1 MTLVIR
7 TYTKISCAN
16 AGKFD
21 LPHALR
27 ILKIR
32 NADKNTKIC
41 RAKRV
46 NSNGN
51 ILYTFLI
58 DENIDE
64 LIHPDEY
71 TCYRQRRL

>member
-1 MTLVIR
+1 MHKQNILAFRLTLVIR

-41 RAKRV
+41 RAERV
-46 NSNGN
+46 NWYVLVTYP
-51 ILYTFLI
+51 IPF
-58 DENIDE
+58 E
-64 LIHPDEY
+64 
-71 TCYRQRRL
+71 